1 MQNFNNPY
9 SYSLDMYN
17 MTSAAFIINVSS
29 LPKCHLGIWLPAG
42 FLICMLPFNLLPFR
56 GLHILTAECFVHN
69 IPKRKISFQWHVLD
83 VDGFQHY
90 DSLVQDCS
98 NSSGLA
104 MELLQSCTKI
114 GVQFLWNNFAM
125 HLKFTFIH
133 LLIFIDSI
141 ICHIKYNHWKYVTTL
156 SCWVIIWFGYIPY
169 Q

>member
-1 MQNFNNPY
+1 
-9 SYSLDMYN
+9 MYN

-29 LPKCHLGIWLPAG
+29 FPKCHLGIWLPAG
-42 FLICMLPFNLLPFR
+42 FIICMLPFNLLPFR

-69 IPKRKISFQWHVLD
+69 IPKSKISFQWHVLD

-104 MELLQSCTKI
+104 MELLQSCTKL

-125 HLKFTFIH
+125 HLKLHSFIFWFSK
-133 LLIFIDSI
+133 IQSFIISKI
-141 ICHIKYNHWKYVTTL
+141 ITENMLQHSVFEL
-156 SCWVIIWFGYIPY
+156 SYGWVIFHINNP
-169 Q
+169 